1 MISQHVTLHAVADQ
15 RRQDMFA
22 RADHARRAGS
32 ADASRARNG
41 RRLTDAIG
49 QRLPLADLVR
59 EVGLWSR
66 RLAAN
71 RRTMS
76 SLSQ

>member
-15 RRQDMFA
+15 RRQDMLA
-22 RADHARRAGS
+22 RAEHARRTGS
-32 ADASRARNG
+32 ANASRSHDRQQ
-41 RRLTDAIG
+41 LTDAIR
-49 QRLPLADLVR
+49 QRLPLADLAR

-66 RLAAN
+66 RLAAD